1 MQRRTPSVSN
11 TAMHDIKSDP
21 SKRSKRANGREVRS
35 LELRHLKYVV
45 ATARNGSFSAASLEL
60 NVQQPIV
67 SKRVRELEDELGIPL
82 FDRSTAGARLTPI
95 GEEFIPI
102 AQRILDDVRRLVEHT
117 RASREGK
124 RGQIALGFY
133 KSLSAGDLPVSI
145 HRFQSQYPEIRLEL
159 VEAPFTDLIAGIHS
173 GRLDAAIILGDVG
186 RCSTLNCMALRP
198 ENLVVALPT
207 THPLAE
213 KPFVYWSDLKGEQ
226 FLISYHDPGP
236 DILNILL
243 SKLAAPSDR
252 PLISCSCLSRESILS
267 LVGAGEGISLQCES
281 ATGMTSLGV
290 TFRPVHDG
298 NGATWL
304 GYVACWHPD
313 NKNPVLTTLLDTLR
327 PQA

>member
-1 MQRRTPSVSN
+1 MQDFNP
-11 TAMHDIKSDP
+11 DP
-21 SKRSKRANGREVRS
+21 LKQSKKANGREARS

-102 AQRILDDVRRLVEHT
+102 AQRILDDARRLIEQTH
-117 RASREGK
+117 ASRDGK
-124 RGQIALGFY
+124 RGHVALGFY
-133 KSLSAGDLPVSI
+133 KSLSAGELPLAI
-145 HRFQSQYPEIRLEL
+145 HRFQTHYPEIRLEL
-159 VEAPFTDLIAGIHS
+159 VEAPFTELVAGLHS
-173 GRLDAAIILGDVG
+173 GRLDAAIILGDAAK
-186 RCSTLNCMALRP
+186 CSTLRCMALRP
-198 ENLVVALPT
+198 ENLVVALPA

-213 KPFVYWSDLKGEQ
+213 KPFVYWSDLKAEN

-243 SKLAAPSDR
+243 SKLAGPSDR
-252 PLISCSCLSRESILS
+252 PSVDCSSLSRESILC
-267 LVGAGEGISLQCES
+267 LVGAGDAVSLQCES

-313 NKNPVLTTLLDTLR
+313 NKNPVLKTLLDTLQ

>member
-1 MQRRTPSVSN
+1 
-11 TAMHDIKSDP
+11 MHDIKSDP

-133 KSLSAGDLPVSI
+133 KSLSA
-145 HRFQSQYPEIRLEL
+145 
-159 VEAPFTDLIAGIHS
+159 
-173 GRLDAAIILGDVG
+173 
-186 RCSTLNCMALRP
+186 
-198 ENLVVALPT
+198 
-207 THPLAE
+207 
-213 KPFVYWSDLKGEQ
+213 
-226 FLISYHDPGP
+226 
-236 DILNILL
+236 
-243 SKLAAPSDR
+243 
-252 PLISCSCLSRESILS
+252 
-267 LVGAGEGISLQCES
+267 
-281 ATGMTSLGV
+281 
-290 TFRPVHDG
+290 
-298 NGATWL
+298 
-304 GYVACWHPD
+304 
-313 NKNPVLTTLLDTLR
+313 
-327 PQA
+327 